1 VAGDNFQV
9 GFEVSGEMSGTV
21 GGVDSSVSW
30 MEVRSMIWILVD
42 PILKQERTRGWQCIK
57 GR

>member
-1 VAGDNFQV
+1 
-9 GFEVSGEMSGTV
+9 MSGTV